1 MCKNLLDIKI
11 IIPALKRTFPE
22 TQTFCLETQQH
33 IYCWILCQL
42 IFVKVLY
49 KHTNLYASHIF
60 FTSLIFFTT
69 HFF

>member
-33 IYCWILCQL
+33 IYC
-42 IFVKVLY
+42 
-49 KHTNLYASHIF
+49 
-60 FTSLIFFTT
+60 
-69 HFF
+69 